1 MGERVHK
8 LAIYGT
14 TCGCCTGRVNRVLQ
28 ANPDVI
34 DAKISYENDS
44 GIITTTDR
52 LSTDNVIVM
61 VNKAGFIASA

>member
-1 MGERVHK
+1 
-8 LAIYGT
+8 
-14 TCGCCTGRVNRVLQ
+14 CGCCTGRVNRVLQ